1 MSTSDLLKNL
11 RNRVENMADFLSE
24 LTLMFKP
31 ISTYLLGGLTAVLI
45 VEALVLKIN
54 PFKKKQVQGP
64 LAKYDPKFMRVMDSL
79 KRTAVA
85 TGFKYKNSTTTREMA
100 SYLSTKFPEQKKI
113 LMSILTSME
122 SHAYGGS
129 SLTNDDF
136 SNYSRWLS
144 MAPTLQVVKSR
155 VKV

>member
-1 MSTSDLLKNL
+1 
-11 RNRVENMADFLSE
+11 MADFLSE

-31 ISTYLLGGLTAVLI
+31 ISTFLLGGLTAALI
-45 VEALVLKIN
+45 AEVVVLKIN
-54 PFKKKQVQGP
+54 PFKKKPMQGP
-64 LAKYDPKFMRVMDSL
+64 LAKYDLKFMRVMDSL
-79 KRTAVA
+79 KKTAVA
-85 TGFKYKNSTTTREMA
+85 TGFKYKNSNTPREMV
-100 SYLSTKFPEQKKI
+100 SYLSAKFPEQKKT
-113 LMSILTSME
+113 LMPILTSME

-155 VKV
+155 VKA